1 MARTYTRLAET
12 LNDRKIDF
20 LFVSPF
26 APKEKEPWRGR
37 FIRVASVPFPLY
49 RYYRIG
55 IPPVFELEKAMD
67 RFEPDLIQVAAPT
80 PISLYGQNY
89 AHRKKIP
96 SVVSYHTHFVDY
108 FPYYGYRWAMGMGWN
123 YMRWFHNRSELTFAP
138 TPGTAR
144 ELQERGFHGVKLWP
158 RGING
163 RKFSPKFRSEA
174 LRRKLKVGRQPLLLF
189 VGRLVAEKDLGDL
202 VEAAL
207 DLRRRGYQFQLA
219 FAGDGPYRATLESH
233 FPKDHFFGFIQGRP
247 LAELYASSDLFVFP
261 STTETFGNVILE
273 AYASGLPVIGVKQG
287 GSADLVHHGKDGFLA
302 KPRDPKDLALWMRK
316 CLDAPALRKK
326 LGKGAL
332 KTAAEYEWPIINGR
346 LIGEYEGLI
355 QEWRRT
361 AMSKV

>member
-49 RYYRIG
+49 KYYRIG
-55 IPPVFELEKAMD
+55 IPPVLELEKAMD
-67 RFEPDLIQVAAPT
+67 RFKPDLVQVAAPT
-80 PISLYGQNY
+80 PISIYGQNY

-108 FPYYGYRWAMGMGWN
+108 FPYYGYRWAMGLGWD

-138 TPGTAR
+138 TPGAAQD
-144 ELQERGFHGVKLWP
+144 LVDRGFKGVRLWP
-158 RGING
+158 RGIDG
-163 RKFSPKFRSEA
+163 KRFSPQFRSEA
-174 LRRKLKVGRQPLLLF
+174 LRKRLKVGKRPLLLF

-207 DLRRRGYQFQLA
+207 EVRRKGYEFRLA
-219 FAGDGPYRATLESH
+219 FAGDGPYRETLEKN
-233 FPKDHFFGFIQGRP
+233 FPQDHFFGFIQGGS
-247 LAELYASSDLFVFP
+247 LAKLYASADLFVFP

-273 AYASGLPVIGVKQG
+273 AYASGLPVIAVKQG
-287 GSADLVHHGKDGFLA
+287 GSADLLAHGKNGYLA
-302 KPRDPKDLALWMRK
+302 KPRDPKDLARWMQK
-316 CLDAPALRKK
+316 CLDSASLRKK

-332 KTAAEYEWPIINGR
+332 QTAAEYEWSIINGR
-346 LIGEYEGLI
+346 LIQEYEKLI
-355 QEWRRT
+355 RLF
-361 AMSKV
+361 